1 MTIRSYLLAGTL
13 LLASS
18 CFNHPIDKSE
28 QLVCLK
34 GTYSLQVILRKI
46 EDQTGKRFFYA
57 NSDFD
62 DQEQLTV
69 DWNNRPLSD
78 ILSSLLKDKKLHWN
92 TKEKIIVFCADTI
105 TR

>member
-13 LLASS
+13 LLISS

-28 QLVCLK
+28 QLISLK
-34 GTYSLQVILRKI
+34 GTYSLQTILRKV

-62 DQEQLTV
+62 DQQQLTV
-69 DWNNRPLSD
+69 DWNKKPLSSV
-78 ILSSLLKDKKLHWN
+78 LSGLLKDKKLHWN
-92 TKEKIIVFCADTI
+92 TQEKIVVLCADTT